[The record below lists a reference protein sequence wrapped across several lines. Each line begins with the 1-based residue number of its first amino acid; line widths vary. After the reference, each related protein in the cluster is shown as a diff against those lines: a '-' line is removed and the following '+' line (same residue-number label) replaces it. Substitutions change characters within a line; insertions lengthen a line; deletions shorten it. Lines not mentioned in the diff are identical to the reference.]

1 MARFLRPTGFKIAMG
16 MSVLVAVAYFLSQS
30 GSAPETTAIGRLEAR
45 ALDAKF
51 QIRGARKPSGVV
63 TVVGIDEAAVQRYG
77 RWPWSRA
84 TVARLI
90 TRLTGD
96 GARVIAL
103 DMDFT
108 DPQLGGRY
116 AALSEAARRYQA
128 AGVKSPA
135 LDTFFHGALADGSPD
150 DQLARAI
157 FASGRVV
164 WGIFGHYRAGEI
176 PPSRNAAAVA
186 DLAPFAV
193 RRLFRVAH
201 NVGGDRPVPD
211 DLAISDPRFQP
222 VDMAG
227 IEIPLASFTA
237 ATPFFG
243 LVNVMPDP
251 DGVLRRT
258 DLLVRDHGVL
268 LPSLPLRAV
277 AAWLNSDIYPF
288 RDDLKAYRLGRLEL
302 QAGSADAEGLGITN
316 AHGALGW
323 TGRRAP
329 GLSAGPWEAGIRSR
343 WQAWKAA
350 RQAAADAAPADADVP
365 PVDPATIPGHA
376 FGSKVDVPLDAW
388 ARGRMLVNH
397 LGPRSD
403 FPQVSA
409 ADVLDG
415 HVDPA
420 KLAGH
425 LAVVGVTAL
434 GTYDQRVT
442 PFDSFLPGV
451 FVQAS
456 IMDDLLTGRLLSRP
470 AYMVPVEIGIL
481 LLLGLAVGLGLPR
494 LRGGLGIAV
503 FLGGGMVV
511 YAAVDQLLFSRWGV
525 DLFLVTPL
533 FTFVLLGLSVAVF
546 QWAVVDREKREVR
559 RAFQHYLAP
568 SVLESV
574 LKDPKKLSL
583 DPSKTEVTV
592 LFSDIR
598 GFTTISEGLPAEE
611 LAKVLNAYLTPMT
624 HEVFRHGGTLDK
636 YMGDAI
642 MAFWGD
648 PIPRPD
654 HALEACRTA
663 LAMFDALDGLNRTFE
678 GRGWPRVEIG
688 VGINTS
694 TVSAGNFGS
703 DVLFDYTVMGDGVNL
718 ASRLEG
724 INKTYGTRIV
734 LSEFTLARVRDQAVV
749 RELDAVRVKGKHEP
763 VRIYE
768 LLGLGHVGPDVAALL
783 VDFAAALADYRARRW
798 DAAAEGF
805 QRCLARRPGDGPAA
819 LYVERCATMKAD
831 PPGPGWDGVFTL
843 TTK

>member
-1 MARFLRPTGFKIAMG
+1 MARLLRPTGFKIAMG
-16 MSVLVAVAYFLSQS
+16 MSVLVAGAYFLSQS

-51 QIRGARKPSGVV
+51 QVRGARKPSGDVV
-63 TVVGIDEAAVQRYG
+63 VVGIDEAAVQRYG

-84 TVARLI
+84 TMARLI
-90 TRLTGD
+90 GRLTAD

-108 DPQLGGRY
+108 DPQKGGRY
-116 AALSEAARRYQA
+116 AALAEAAKRYRA
-128 AGVKSPA
+128 AGATDPA
-135 LDTFFHGALADGSPD
+135 LDAWFQKALADGSPD

-164 WGIFGHYRAGEI
+164 WGVFGHYQAGEI
-176 PPSRNAAAVA
+176 PPRRNAAAVA
-186 DLAPFAV
+186 EVAPFAV
-193 RRLFRVAH
+193 RSLYRVEH
-201 NVGGDRPVPD
+201 TVGGDRPVPD
-211 DLAISDPRFQP
+211 DLSISDPRFEP
-222 VDMAG
+222 ADMAG
-227 IEIPLASFTA
+227 IEIPLAPFTA

-251 DGVLRRT
+251 DGVLRRS

-288 RDDLKAYRLGRLEL
+288 RDDLKTHRLGRVEL
-302 QAGSADAEGLGITN
+302 QVGSADAGGLGITD

-323 TGRRAP
+323 TGRRAQ
-329 GLSAGPWEAGIRSR
+329 GLPAGPWEAGIRAKWR
-343 WQAWKAA
+343 AWKAA

-365 PVDPATIPGHA
+365 PVDPATIPGHR
-376 FGSKVDVPLDAW
+376 FGTRLEVPLDPW

-397 LGPRSD
+397 LGPRGD
-403 FPQVSA
+403 FPKVSA
-409 ADVLDG
+409 AAVLDG
-415 HVDPA
+415 HLGPA
-420 KLAGH
+420 KLAGR

-470 AYMVPVEIGIL
+470 VYMVPVEVGVL
-481 LLLGLAVGLGLPR
+481 LLLGLMVGLVLPR

-503 FLGGGMVV
+503 FLAGGMLA
-511 YAAVDQLLFSRWGV
+511 YAAVDQVLFSKWGV

-583 DPSKTEVTV
+583 DPSKTKVTV

-663 LAMFDALDGLNRTFE
+663 LAMIEALDGLNQRFA
-678 GRGWPRVEIG
+678 GRGWPRIDIG
-688 VGINTS
+688 VGVNTS

-724 INKTYGTRIV
+724 INKTYGTHIV
-734 LSEFTLARVRDQAVV
+734 ISEFTLAAVKDQAVV
-749 RELDAVRVKGKHEP
+749 RELDAVRVKGKREP
-763 VRIYE
+763 VRIFE
-768 LLGLGHVGPDVAALL
+768 LLGVGQVGPEEAALL
-783 VDFAAALADYRARRW
+783 VDFAAALADYRTQKW

-805 QRCLARRPGDGPAA
+805 RRCLARRPDDGPSA
-819 LYVERCATMKAD
+819 LYLERCATMKAD